1 MPGARWFE
9 GASVN
14 YAGHALRLQGSEVA
28 VVFRHE
34 DGTRSELTRDALR
47 ARVAGV
53 RAGLV
58 RAGVAKGDRVAA
70 LMPNCPETLVA
81 FLASA
86 SLGAVWS
93 SCSPEF
99 GVDSV
104 LDRFGQIAPKV
115 LFGVDG
121 YTYGGRAFD
130 RAAALEQVAR
140 ALPSVET
147 RVVVSRS
154 GSAPPPGFVAWDE
167 FTARTSPL
175 VFEPVPFDHP
185 LWILYSSG
193 TTGLPKPIVQGQG
206 GILLEH
212 LKALALHS
220 DLGEGD
226 RFFWFTTTGWMMWN
240 FLVSG
245 LLVGAA
251 VVLFE
256 GNPGYP
262 DLSSLYRMADEEKIT
277 YFGTSAPFVLAC
289 RKAGIV
295 PKDQQGLRSLR
306 TFGSTGAPLPVEGFE
321 WVYENVKRDV
331 QLASVAGG
339 TDVCTAFLLS
349 NPLSAVRAGELQCRG
364 LGAKVEAF
372 DAAGKP
378 VVGEVGELVI
388 TAPMPSMPLYFLGD
402 PEGKRLTESY
412 FAAFPGVW
420 RHGDWI
426 KISEDGSSVIYGRSD
441 ATLNRGGV
449 RMGTAEL
456 YRIVEALPEIAD
468 SLVVDTGSLDD
479 EGKLWL
485 FVVLRP
491 GAALTQG
498 VSDRIRT
505 TLRSAVSPRHV
516 PDAIVEIREVPR
528 TLNGKKLEVPV
539 KRILMGAQVSTA
551 VAPGTVANPA
561 AIEEIVK
568 AARLG

>member
-1 MPGARWFE
+1 
-9 GASVN
+9 
-14 YAGHALRLQGSEVA
+14 
-28 VVFRHE
+28 
-34 DGTRSELTRDALR
+34 
-47 ARVAGV
+47 
-53 RAGLV
+53 
-58 RAGVAKGDRVAA
+58 
-70 LMPNCPETLVA
+70 
-81 FLASA
+81 
-86 SLGAVWS
+86 
-93 SCSPEF
+93 
-99 GVDSV
+99 
-104 LDRFGQIAPKV
+104 
-115 LFGVDG
+115 
-121 YTYGGRAFD
+121 
-130 RAAALEQVAR
+130 
-140 ALPSVET
+140 
-147 RVVVSRS
+147 
-154 GSAPPPGFVAWDE
+154 
-167 FTARTSPL
+167 
-175 VFEPVPFDHP
+175 
-185 LWILYSSG
+185 
-193 TTGLPKPIVQGQG
+193 
-206 GILLEH
+206 
-212 LKALALHS
+212 
-220 DLGEGD
+220 
-226 RFFWFTTTGWMMWN
+226 
-240 FLVSG
+240 
-245 LLVGAA
+245 
-251 VVLFE
+251 
-256 GNPGYP
+256 
-262 DLSSLYRMADEEKIT
+262 
-277 YFGTSAPFVLAC
+277 
-289 RKAGIV
+289 
-295 PKDQQGLRSLR
+295 
-306 TFGSTGAPLPVEGFE
+306 
-321 WVYENVKRDV
+321 
-331 QLASVAGG
+331 
-339 TDVCTAFLLS
+339 
-349 NPLSAVRAGELQCRG
+349 
-364 LGAKVEAF
+364 VEAF